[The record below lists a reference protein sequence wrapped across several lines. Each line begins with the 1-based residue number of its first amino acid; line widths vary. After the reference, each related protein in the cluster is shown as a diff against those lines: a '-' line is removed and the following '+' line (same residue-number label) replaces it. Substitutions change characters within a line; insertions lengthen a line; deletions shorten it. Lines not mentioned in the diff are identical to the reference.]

1 MRPKPTA
8 AETIRTPGMGV
19 SQDGSMASP
28 VDSEL
33 PHDNDKQCEALEND
47 AGHIGHSHSHGPA
60 PKVTKRI
67 RRILAA
73 ITIPLVLGNAVALA
87 VLWPKGSDSKNPLA
101 SPAGN
106 PGLIGATVT
115 GVDAVKCSSDYAQDT
130 GVTYCAEVTIRLN
143 GGPEKNG
150 SSIFQLS
157 PTTGIELRRG
167 QKIYV
172 ERIERR
178 YVSSATTDETSGEP
192 AGEPT
197 DETAGEPAGVQNETP
212 TEETPSYVFYD
223 FRRERP
229 LLLLTLLFCGAA
241 IVIGRKHGARALVAL
256 ALSLGVLIT
265 FMLPAIIEG
274 RNPLLVAL
282 IGSSAVMFVALYL
295 SHGISARTTTAVLGT
310 VTSLGITGALAWIAV
325 RAANFTGL
333 SGEEAN
339 YVSATA
345 QQVDL
350 KSLLLAGIIIGA
362 LGVLDDVT
370 VTQASAVWE
379 LHAANP
385 DRGFWPT
392 YHAAIRIG
400 RDHIASVVNTL
411 VLAYAGAALPLLVL
425 FTQAGTPFGEV
436 VNGEPVATEIVRMLA
451 GSIGLIAAVP
461 ITTLLTTLVVS
472 LDHPATSG
480 DQVRGTEGE
489 GAVQRFL
496 QSTARAVPRKEGKP
510 WQPPKAEREFGS
522 YD

>member
-1 MRPKPTA
+1 MKHQKKHQMNQQMNQQ
-8 AETIRTPGMGV
+8 E
-19 SQDGSMASP
+19 S
-28 VDSEL
+28 
-33 PHDNDKQCEALEND
+33 K
-47 AGHIGHSHSHGPA
+47 
-60 PKVTKRI
+60 TK
-67 RRILAA
+67 
-73 ITIPLVLGNAVALA
+73 
-87 VLWPKGSDSKNPLA
+87 S
-101 SPAGN
+101 
-106 PGLIGATVT
+106 
-115 GVDAVKCSSDYAQDT
+115 
-130 GVTYCAEVTIRLN
+130 
-143 GGPEKNG
+143 
-150 SSIFQLS
+150 
-157 PTTGIELRRG
+157 
-167 QKIYV
+167 
-172 ERIERR
+172 
-178 YVSSATTDETSGEP
+178 
-192 AGEPT
+192 
-197 DETAGEPAGVQNETP
+197 TAG
-212 TEETPSYVFYD
+212 YVFYD

-325 RAANFTGL
+325 RAAHFTGL

-339 YVSATA
+339 YVRATA

-472 LDHPATSG
+472 LDHPASSG
-480 DQVRGTEGE
+480 GEARGTEVKE
-489 GAVQRFL
+489 AI
-496 QSTARAVPRKEGKP
+496 QSFTLGNARAFRRKQEKP